1 MVQYQ
6 GAFQQGHRRPFRELK
21 APLLTGGIRRL
32 HPRSRQPQEESSLR
46 RDDLRREMNKARTD
60 AQVRVK
66 NAPVRVNDA
75 QGRVKNAQ
83 VRVTDAPVRVM
94 G

>member
-1 MVQYQ
+1 
-6 GAFQQGHRRPFRELK
+6 
-21 APLLTGGIRRL
+21 
-32 HPRSRQPQEESSLR
+32 
-46 RDDLRREMNKARTD
+46 MNKARTD